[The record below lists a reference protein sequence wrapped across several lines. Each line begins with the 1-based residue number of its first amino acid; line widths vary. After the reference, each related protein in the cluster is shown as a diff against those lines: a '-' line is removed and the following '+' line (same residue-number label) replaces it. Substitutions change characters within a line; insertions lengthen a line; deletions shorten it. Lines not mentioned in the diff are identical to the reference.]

1 MKPSIEK
8 LQKFFRLEAD
18 RNYDNKAVMG
28 GLQGMLEGWE
38 LEARADELPEELIQA
53 VVIRLRDYQR
63 LSESSRKE
71 TLHGIWARVQRETG
85 AQGIEEDSAPQAEVQ
100 PQAKNQPDS
109 QPKDS
114 AVPVESKEAAAP
126 KSPPPPKE
134 ESKK

>member
-28 GLQGMLEGWE
+28 GLQGMLESWE
-38 LEARADELPEELIQA
+38 LEARADQLPEELIQA

-63 LSESSRKE
+63 LSEASRKE

-85 AQGIEEDSAPQAEVQ
+85 GHEPVSAPATQA
-100 PQAKNQPDS
+100 PPHS
-109 QPKDS
+109 S
-114 AVPVESKEAAAP
+114 TPVEQSSLAP
-126 KSPPPPKE
+126 EPLTEVVTAEPQDDLE
-134 ESKK
+134 